1 MATHKVN
8 VGNVELVSL
17 TDGQG
22 SGGTG
27 DVFPDSTAEQWA
39 EYPDLVDAE
48 GNIHP
53 RFGSVAVRS
62 GGRLIVVDTG
72 IGPPDGTLMSDMA
85 AKGVERDAVD
95 LVVTTHIHPDHVG
108 WNMSGGRPT
117 FPNARY
123 LIPRADWEY
132 WTQPSIVEG
141 APHVG
146 GQALPLEELDV
157 LDLVDDGYA
166 ITDELT
172 VVSTPGHTPGHISIA
187 IVSAGRRG
195 FILGDVA
202 HSPVQAHYTEL
213 SPSFDID
220 PDLARQTRH
229 RVLDR
234 LERDGDL
241 VSSGHFPDPGLG
253 RFVREG
259 GRRVWRGI

>member
-1 MATHKVN
+1 MTSHKVN

-27 DVFPDSTAEQWA
+27 DVFPDSTAEQWG
-39 EYPDLVDAE
+39 EYPDLVDTE

-53 RFGSVAVRS
+53 RFGSVAARS

-72 IGPPDGTLMSDMA
+72 IGPPDGTLMDEID
-85 AKGVERDAVD
+85 AKGVERGAVD

-108 WNMSGGRPT
+108 WNMSDGRPT

-123 LIPRADWEY
+123 LIPRADWEF
-132 WTQPSIVEG
+132 WTQPDLAKS
-141 APHVG
+141 APHVE
-146 GQALPLEELDV
+146 GQALPLEGLNV
-157 LDLVDDGYA
+157 LDFIDDGYA

-172 VVSTPGHTPGHISIA
+172 VVATPGHTPGHISIA
-187 IVSAGRRG
+187 ILSAGRRG

-202 HSPVQAHYTEL
+202 HSPLQAHYTDL
-213 SPSFDID
+213 SPSFDVD

-253 RFVREG
+253 RFVRES
-259 GRRVWRGI
+259 GRRVWQGI